1 MEKLL
6 TLIIPTYNMEKYL
19 RTCLG
24 SLIIGEGQELL
35 EVLVINDGS
44 KDTSS
49 TIAHEYANKHPESF
63 RVIDKENGN
72 YGSCINRGL
81 KEATGRYIKI
91 LDADDYF
98 DNASLKL
105 FIQKLQSVDVDL
117 VLTDNTIFGD
127 NNISKKYY
135 GFNLPSDS
143 ELVFA
148 DYCNSFKGCIQMHNV
163 TYRREVFSRF
173 NYHQTEGISYTDMEW
188 IFAPMARVQS
198 FVYFPIPLYKYL
210 IGREGQTI
218 SPEQIKRSISHG
230 LILTNSMLSM
240 YNEII
245 SDVVPGIRDY
255 LYFRMLREVKSLY
268 RSYLAEVPG
277 LKLEE
282 LSEFD
287 KRLKA
292 EQPEL
297 YIDSARFTMGPFI
310 RIHYVDYW
318 RKHNY
323 APQPRLFYSLHN
335 NYMKLLFWCKR
346 LLGIHRV

>member
-24 SLIIGEGQELL
+24 SLIIGEWQELL

-44 KDTSS
+44 KDSS
-49 TIAHEYANKHPESF
+49 SAIAHEYANKHPESF
-63 RVIDKENGN
+63 HVIDKENGN
-72 YGSCINRGL
+72 YGSCVNRGL

-148 DYCNSFKGCIQMHNV
+148 DYCNSFKGCMQMHNV
-163 TYRREVFSRF
+163 TYKRDIFSRF

-188 IFAPMARVQS
+188 IFAPMARVKT
-198 FVYFPIPLYKYL
+198 FIYFPIPLYKYL

-218 SPEQIKRSISHG
+218 SPEQMKRFVSHS
-230 LILTNSMLSM
+230 LKLTNSMLSM
-240 YNEII
+240 YGEIDEVLPTI
-245 SDVVPGIRDY
+245 HSY
-255 LYFRMLREVKSLY
+255 LYFRLSRQVKSLY
-268 RSYLAEVPG
+268 RIFLVEYSGLELDGLITFDNRLKTEQPG
-277 LKLEE
+277 LYKE
-282 LSEFD
+282 
-287 KRLKA
+287 
-292 EQPEL
+292 
-297 YIDSARFTMGPFI
+297 SANITMSPLI
-310 RIHYVDYW
+310 HIHYVDNW
-318 RKHNY
+318 RKRAY
-323 APQPRLFYSLHN
+323 ASQPKWIYILFNSYTKVLNFYKKILRINH
-335 NYMKLLFWCKR
+335 
-346 LLGIHRV
+346 V